1 MFFQGEFEKIR
12 YFWTILPDA
21 DIFLQ
26 IKGCPEQKK
35 AAAEICSSLKK
46 IVMINRSVFFINGFE
61 SGFVSE

>member
-35 AAAEICSSLKK
+35 LLQNSAAA
-46 IVMINRSVFFINGFE
+46 
-61 SGFVSE
+61 